1 MKTICLVFKIKAA
14 NTADNK
20 VVPDP
25 RLSRK
30 IKYGTTTRN
39 ALNGPTT

>member
-1 MKTICLVFKIKAA
+1 MKTTCPVFKIKAA

-20 VVPDP
+20 VAPAR

-30 IKYGTTTRN
+30 TRYGTTRSN